1 MQGFISQKSEQSCSF
16 CHVESDRIEF
26 CRVVKDGKNLDLVFF
41 YGRGNK
47 SGINMHTITAIYFT
61 SKESGVHS
69 AMVVVKLTFDISFIS
84 TQNPYSDFLDH
95 FSIAH
100 LLGTAK
106 IILSR

>member
-1 MQGFISQKSEQSCSF
+1 
-16 CHVESDRIEF
+16 
-26 CRVVKDGKNLDLVFF
+26 
-41 YGRGNK
+41 
-47 SGINMHTITAIYFT
+47 MHTITAIYFT